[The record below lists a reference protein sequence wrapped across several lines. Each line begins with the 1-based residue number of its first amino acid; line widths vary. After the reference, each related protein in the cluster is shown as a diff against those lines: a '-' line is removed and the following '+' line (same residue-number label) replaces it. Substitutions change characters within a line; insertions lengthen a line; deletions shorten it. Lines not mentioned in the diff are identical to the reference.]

1 MRIVHFFYSHIFIS
15 QILYNICNV
24 KYEIFFAADLWKFQS
39 VPEPAPLQGG
49 FGGGGALQDAAAEGA
64 AATSAGDK
72 LSNLEKKIWKNW
84 GKNLE
89 KQYRSDV
96 GWAKSRFTLLK
107 ANKSQPNRAKKIGY
121 ISNERLDMGV
131 FFRYLVLFFQ
141 QNGATPHAARETIE
155 IKCKTILNFFFHFF
169 FYIKSVKI
177 YLKDVE
183 SA

>member
-121 ISNERLDMGV
+121 ISNERPDLGV
-131 FFRYLVLFFQ
+131 FIRYLVSSDEKQFYCSNITSFKCCPLLSKQWTAILFITFSSIFP
-141 QNGATPHAARETIE
+141 N
-155 IKCKTILNFFFHFF
+155 
-169 FYIKSVKI
+169 
-177 YLKDVE
+177 
-183 SA
+183 